1 MPGIRD
7 AAISSGRPAWR
18 GQLHHDAN
26 RNGRQIRSA
35 GRHRGPDR
43 LADRQP
49 DFFRTLG
56 IPLLQGRAFTDADDA
71 AALSVVIVSQATA
84 QKFWGTDDPIGR
96 ELRRANEV
104 KGRIVVGVVGDVRST
119 ALNRESPALYYPSPR
134 GVWPLMD
141 VVVRTNGKPESVL
154 PAVRQK
160 VHALDPE
167 LPLANVRP
175 MEAWVANN
183 AAQPRLNAA
192 LLGVFACVALLIAA
206 VGTYGVIAYS
216 VSQRTREIGLR
227 IALGAQRGRVL
238 RLIVGGGMTMALA
251 GIGIGVACAL
261 GLSRVL
267 ASLVFGVPVRD
278 PATFVTVTMVL
289 AVVALAACLVPAVR
303 ASRVDP
309 MVSLRQE

>member
-1 MPGIRD
+1 
-7 AAISSGRPAWR
+7 
-18 GQLHHDAN
+18 
-26 RNGRQIRSA
+26 
-35 GRHRGPDR
+35 
-43 LADRQP
+43 
-49 DFFRTLG
+49 
-56 IPLLQGRAFTDADDA
+56 
-71 AALSVVIVSQATA
+71 
-84 QKFWGTDDPIGR
+84 
-96 ELRRANEV
+96 
-104 KGRIVVGVVGDVRST
+104 
-119 ALNRESPALYYPSPR
+119 
-134 GVWPLMD
+134 MD

-175 MEAWVANN
+175 MEAWVANK

-216 VSQRTREIGLR
+216 VSLRTREIGLR

-278 PATFVTVTMVL
+278 PATFITVTMIL

-303 ASRVDP
+303 ASRVDA